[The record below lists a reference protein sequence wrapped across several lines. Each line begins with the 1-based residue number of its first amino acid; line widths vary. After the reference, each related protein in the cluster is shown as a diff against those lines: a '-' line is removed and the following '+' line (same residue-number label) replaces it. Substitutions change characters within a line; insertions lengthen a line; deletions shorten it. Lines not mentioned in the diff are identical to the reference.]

1 MELPEDLKH
10 YEPQAF
16 FDMDENER
24 AIAAVAVIALI
35 LFLNFT
41 GAL

>member
-1 MELPEDLKH
+1 MGLPEDLKR
-10 YEPQAF
+10 YEPVAF

-35 LFLNFT
+35 LFLNWS

>member
-1 MELPEDLKH
+1 MNLPEDFKNW
-10 YEPQAF
+10 EPVAF

-35 LFLNFT
+35 LFLNWT

>member
-1 MELPEDLKH
+1 MELPEDLKSWK
-10 YEPQAF
+10 PVAF

-35 LFLNFT
+35 LFLNYIE
-41 GAL
+41 AL